1 MSRTFLGLDI
11 RQDTVS
17 AVVVKSTMKGG
28 IVDSHLQMRLDQNP
42 SKEIHPLVTALEQIA
57 EVVNFKEVI
66 CVVALPP
73 GSVSY
78 RNISVPF
85 KDHKKIRQILPYEL
99 EPMLPRPADELEV
112 DYYVI
117 QENETSDL
125 LTATLEKETL
135 NTYLEILTQFHLEP
149 VLVTVGAFPT
159 AVTLSHLKNTSENM
173 VVVDS
178 DNRNHTLYIV
188 VNGRIALVRGFA
200 RSKTAQ
206 SDLMGLSLNIHRT
219 LAGIEDLLNIEFEPD
234 VVLLSGYG
242 IDAPKSELKL
252 AAMLK
257 INVVRFDP
265 ADDPNAIKPEILS
278 TEWNPFVM
286 QNACALVAVELAGHE
301 CLNFYKSRY
310 GLKRH
315 LHEHRKNITI
325 SGILVASVLILW
337 LGGVWFESHDMKTKL
352 DEYDQEVEAIF
363 KETFPKTTPIENQE
377 VDQIRTKIREL
388 NKQISGSD
396 SSESIPNAIDIW
408 YTISDSLPKELDVK
422 LERFIINNDG
432 MQLSGNSNGFDVV
445 DNMKSHLEK
454 NKEFKTVTISSAN
467 MEKNGKRVRFKL
479 RIELGSS

>member
-28 IVDSHLQMRLDQNP
+28 IIESHLQMRLDQNSP
-42 SKEIHPLVTALEQIA
+42 EESHPLAAALEQIA

-66 CVVALPP
+66 CVAALPS

-99 EPMLPRPADELEV
+99 EPMLPRSADELEV

-125 LTATLEKETL
+125 LAATLEKETL
-135 NTYLEILTQFHLEP
+135 NTYLEILSQFHLDP

-159 AVTLSHLKNTSENM
+159 AVTLSHVSNSYRNM

-188 VNGRIALVRGFA
+188 VNRRIALVRGFA
-200 RSKTAQ
+200 RSKAAQ

-219 LAGIEDLLNIEFEPD
+219 LAGIEDLLNIEFEPEA
-234 VVLLSGYG
+234 VLLSGYG
-242 IDAPKSELKL
+242 IDAPKAELKL

-257 INVVRFDP
+257 IDVVRFDP
-265 ADDPNAIKPEILS
+265 VNDPNAIKPEIPS

-286 QNACALVAVELAGHE
+286 QNACSLVAVELVGYE

-310 GLKRH
+310 GFKRH

-325 SGILVASVLILW
+325 TGILVICVLILW
-337 LGGVWFESHDMKTKL
+337 LGGVLFESHDMQTKL
-352 DEYDQEVEAIF
+352 DEHNQEIETIF
-363 KETFPKTTPIENQE
+363 KEAFPKTSRIQNAVHQMDTE
-377 VDQIRTKIREL
+377 IREL
-388 NKQISGSD
+388 KKQISGSE
-396 SSESIPNAIDIW
+396 SSDSIPNAIDIL

-422 LERFIINNDG
+422 LERFIINKEG

-445 DNMKSHLEK
+445 DTMKGRLEK